1 LAHAPAP
8 RRRLQAA
15 VLHPEIVRDL
25 VAGFIDDPWLRS
37 LDLETLE
44 KVPAEFIGRR
54 LRRRASDVVWRVRT
68 GEGGVEARPATC
80 RACSTC

>member
-1 LAHAPAP
+1 MPLRPD
-8 RRRLQAA
+8 AA
-15 VLHPEIVRDL
+15 YKLLFSTPEIVRDL